1 LYIYFFFLINN
12 RTNPFYYYSATEFQL
27 ILAKHPP
34 QVSSRE
40 AASQWAC
47 AVHNIV
53 NQRLQKDTF
62 DCGKIAE
69 KYKCGCD
76 DENKSTQV

>member
-1 LYIYFFFLINN
+1 MVKSYHSFLIFLLI
-12 RTNPFYYYSATEFQL
+12 TDLIKKCYSATEFQA

-53 NQRLQKDTF
+53 NERLKKEIF

-69 KYKCGCD
+69 KYKCGC
-76 DENKSTQV
+76 